1 MQTINDKAYNQ
12 KILALDFDEAN
23 IIADVLKTKE
33 LVLQSRVERCRI
45 NFLNNPNRHN
55 EEREQSAKK
64 DLETVR
70 NFIHHVTRY
79 NDTLKPY

>member
-1 MQTINDKAYNQ
+1 MQTINDKAYNRTLLQ
-12 KILALDFDEAN
+12 LDFEEAN

-55 EEREQSAKK
+55 EEREKSAKK

-70 NFIHHVTRY
+70 NFIHHVTHY

>member
-1 MQTINDKAYNQ
+1 MQTINDKAYNRTLLQ
-12 KILALDFDEAN
+12 LDFDEAN

-33 LVLQSRVERCRI
+33 LVLQSRFERQRSNYVNTPCARTI
-45 NFLNNPNRHN
+45 RLKN
-55 EEREQSAKK
+55 EAQAE
-64 DLETVR
+64 LETVR